1 MTDQFP
7 QDQFPPAPPSMG
19 SLGPLA
25 TFGQRAI
32 AVIIDALVMFAM
44 IIPVI
49 IIFFILGAVSDAL
62 ALIVGGLLYLA
73 MFAAAIWY
81 YIGNVGK
88 TGQTPG
94 RRSQGIRVVSSNGS
108 PVGVGGAFIRWIL
121 ASILNTFCYIGILWM
136 LFDAD
141 KKTLYDKILDNQV
154 VQVPSGEFMPIFPD
168 GKPF

>member
-1 MTDQFP
+1 
-7 QDQFPPAPPSMG
+7 MG
-19 SLGPLA
+19 ALGPPA

-32 AVIIDALVMFAM
+32 AVIIDALVTIAM
-44 IIPVI
+44 VIPVG
-49 IIFFILGAVSDAL
+49 IIFVILSFISETIGLL
-62 ALIVGGLLYLA
+62 VGGLLYLA
-73 MFAAAIWY
+73 VIAAAIWY

-121 ASILNTFCYIGILWM
+121 ASIFNAFCYLGILWM
-136 LFDAD
+136 LFDPD

-168 GKPF
+168 GTPF